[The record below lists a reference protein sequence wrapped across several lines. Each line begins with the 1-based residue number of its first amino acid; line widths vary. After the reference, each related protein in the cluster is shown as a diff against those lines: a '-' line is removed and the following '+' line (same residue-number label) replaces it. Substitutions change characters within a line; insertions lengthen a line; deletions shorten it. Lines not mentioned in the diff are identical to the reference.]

1 MRRAWKGLT
10 REKKEGF
17 MPQHQMKKY
26 DLKPEGLSE
35 ALIAAHRDTLYAGY
49 VNKLNEIEERQKKTD
64 LTTANQAFSDWR
76 AVKTE
81 ETFAYNGVVLH
92 EYYFENLTGKGGKPT
107 GKLADL
113 ITKEW
118 GSFEKFSDEFKA
130 CGMAARGWVMLCVSL
145 YDGRLH
151 NYCLDAHNDSVPVN
165 AVPILVMDVYEHA
178 YFMDYGPKRAPYIEV
193 FMKNINW
200 AVCSKRLD
208 KVNLEQV
215 QKEAA
220 S

>member
-1 MRRAWKGLT
+1 
-10 REKKEGF
+10 
-17 MPQHQMKKY
+17 MPQHQPKKF
-26 DLKPEGLSE
+26 DLKPEGLSD
-35 ALIAAHRDTLYAGY
+35 ALIAAHRDTLYVGY

-76 AVKTE
+76 AVKIE
-81 ETFAYNGVVLH
+81 ESFAYNGVVLH

-107 GKLADL
+107 GKLSDL
-113 ITKEW
+113 ITGEW
-118 GSFEKFSDEFKA
+118 GSFERWNDEFKA
-130 CGMAARGWVMLCVSL
+130 CGMAARGWVMLALSL
-145 YDGRLH
+145 YDGKLH
-151 NYCLDAHNDSVPVN
+151 NYCLDSHNEKVPVN
-165 AVPILVMDVYEHA
+165 ALPILVMDVYEHA

-208 KVNLEQV
+208 NVNLEQI
-215 QKEAA
+215 QKQAA

>member
-1 MRRAWKGLT
+1 
-10 REKKEGF
+10 
-17 MPQHQMKKY
+17 MPQHQPKKF
-26 DLKPEGLSE
+26 DLKPEGLSD
-35 ALIAAHRDTLYAGY
+35 ALIAAHRDTLYVGY

-64 LTTANQAFSDWR
+64 LATANQAFSDWR
-76 AVKTE
+76 AVKIE
-81 ETFAYNGVVLH
+81 ESFAYNGVVLH

-107 GKLADL
+107 GKLSDL
-113 ITKEW
+113 ITGEW
-118 GSFEKFSDEFKA
+118 GSFEKWFDEFKA
-130 CGMAARGWVMLCVSL
+130 CGMAARGWVMLALSL
-145 YDGRLH
+145 YDGKLH
-151 NYCLDAHNDSVPVN
+151 NYCLDAHNDKVPVN
-165 AVPILVMDVYEHA
+165 ALPILVMDVYEHA
-178 YFMDYGPKRAPYIEV
+178 YFMDYGAKRAPYIEV